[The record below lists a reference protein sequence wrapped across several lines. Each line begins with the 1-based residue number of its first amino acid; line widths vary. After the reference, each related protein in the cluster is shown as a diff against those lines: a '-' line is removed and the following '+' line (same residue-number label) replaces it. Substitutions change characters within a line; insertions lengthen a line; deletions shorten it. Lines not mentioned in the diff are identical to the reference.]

1 MRDSC
6 VHDVNASTFITWF
19 DYNGSFFF
27 SFSLL
32 RSFDT
37 IPSFNVRLLYIFQR
51 RVLMELNSCST
62 RVKKIIKVWLSER

>member
-1 MRDSC
+1 MPPPLSHGLIIMDR
-6 VHDVNASTFITWF
+6 
-19 DYNGSFFF
+19 FFF

-37 IPSFNVRLLYIFQR
+37 VPSFNVRLLYIFER